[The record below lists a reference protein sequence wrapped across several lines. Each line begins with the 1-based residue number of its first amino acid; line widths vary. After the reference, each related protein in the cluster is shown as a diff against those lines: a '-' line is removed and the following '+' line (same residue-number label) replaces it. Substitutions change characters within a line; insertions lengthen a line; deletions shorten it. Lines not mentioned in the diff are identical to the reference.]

1 MYYLKDIVWENILYY
16 FIDFFQKYNIF
27 VSVILCLYYRRE
39 KDREVKEKVEKEV
52 VGVNFIG
59 YNGDNISK
67 NK

>member
-1 MYYLKDIVWENILYY
+1 M
-16 FIDFFQKYNIF
+16 
-27 VSVILCLYYRRE
+27 SVILCLYYRRE